1 VKAVERHT
9 VAAARTG
16 DPGQALQAFALHPLV
31 DSVSVGRQ
39 LLAGYIEQIPEIA
52 HLFKNS

>member
-1 VKAVERHT
+1 MKAVERHT